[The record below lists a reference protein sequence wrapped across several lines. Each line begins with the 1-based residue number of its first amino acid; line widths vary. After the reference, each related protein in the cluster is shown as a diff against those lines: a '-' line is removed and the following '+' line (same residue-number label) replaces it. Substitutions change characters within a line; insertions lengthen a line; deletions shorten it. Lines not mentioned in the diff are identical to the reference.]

1 MIAAAWARVQGW
13 LALVGATLAAL
24 GAAYLA
30 GRRDGRDARHAE
42 AAREEQRTRRAADAA
57 AREAERDGAA
67 ERLRRGD
74 F

>member
-1 MIAAAWARVQGW
+1 MIGTLWARVQAW
-13 LALVGATLAAL
+13 LALLGVAVATL

-30 GRRDGRDARHAE
+30 GRPDGRVARHAE
-42 AAREEQRTRRAADAA
+42 AARNQQQQRRAGDAT
-57 AREAERDGAA
+57 AREAERAGPA